1 MYNLCPPESGK
12 MTKPFSLKV
21 STSHARRHLAEL
33 VVRVQDPR
41 AYVVLSKHGKPL
53 AAIVSMTEL
62 KRIWADQD
70 AEDKRRTPPP
80 PLPPGFVQGPDGTPV
95 TKRRAA
101 EKVHAIQMT
110 RKEERAMLA
119 AGGLNSIDG
128 GEIGGIADPDETAP
142 ARWWQR
148 WFG

>member
-1 MYNLCPPESGK
+1 

-128 GEIGGIADPDETAP
+128 GEIAGVGEDQR
-142 ARWWQR
+142 RWWER
-148 WFG
+148 WFE

>member
-1 MYNLCPPESGK
+1 
-12 MTKPFSLKV
+12 MTKPFSLQV

-33 VVRVQDPR
+33 VQDPR
-41 AYVVLSKHGKPL
+41 AYVVLTKHHKPL
-53 AAIVSMTEL
+53 AAIVSMDEL

-70 AEDKRRTPPP
+70 AEDKQRTPPI
-80 PLPPGFVQGPDGTPV
+80 PLPPGFIQGPDGNPV

-110 RKEERAMLA
+110 RKEERAMLTG
-119 AGGLNSIDG
+119 GGLEPVDG
-128 GEIGGIADPDETAP
+128 GEISGVGEDQR
-142 ARWWQR
+142 RWWKR